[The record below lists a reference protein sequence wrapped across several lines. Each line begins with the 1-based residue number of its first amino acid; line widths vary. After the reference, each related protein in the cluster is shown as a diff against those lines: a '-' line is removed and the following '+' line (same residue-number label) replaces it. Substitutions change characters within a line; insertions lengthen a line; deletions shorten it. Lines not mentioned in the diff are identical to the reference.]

1 MEVASREAEPV
12 KPTTPLLVVT
22 GAAATGK
29 STIGDHLRARPD
41 LFVIDGD
48 VLGRGAA
55 AMAEGRRDYVAFWRY
70 VLSLCR
76 EVRSNGLVPLVPC
89 ICLPD
94 QVLAAVGDEV
104 VHFLVLVSEPATIE
118 RRIAD
123 RQGMSEVPSPEKH
136 VQFDRTLRG
145 MSVPHPHTWER
156 HDVATADISDTM
168 AAATDWANRYSSGT
182 RP

>member
-1 MEVASREAEPV
+1 
-12 KPTTPLLVVT
+12 
-22 GAAATGK
+22 
-29 STIGDHLRARPD
+29 
-41 LFVIDGD
+41 
-48 VLGRGAA
+48 
-55 AMAEGRRDYVAFWRY
+55 
-70 VLSLCR
+70 
-76 EVRSNGLVPLVPC
+76 LVPC

-168 AAATDWANRYSSGT
+168 VAATDWANRYSSGT